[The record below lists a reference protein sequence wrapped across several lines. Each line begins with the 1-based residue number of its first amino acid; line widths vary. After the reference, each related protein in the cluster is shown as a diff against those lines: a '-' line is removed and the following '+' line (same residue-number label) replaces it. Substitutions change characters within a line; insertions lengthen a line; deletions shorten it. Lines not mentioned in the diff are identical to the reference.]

1 MLGQKL
7 RKNIEV
13 NTPDNFYFFEAK
25 MKLNSPVIAIYIL
38 LALIPVSYC
47 MYLDAEMKNRIQDYE
62 YLQSKAFVLEDK
74 ANYEGL
80 TNYNTGFSDGYESAK
95 NQEKLIGWQSSI
107 LTKGYESGV
116 IKCYYVSSD
125 GKQIEFPLTKWMNV
139 EFPLNKWI
147 PKK

>member
-1 MLGQKL
+1 MMLL
-7 RKNIEV
+7 NWARKSRKKE
-13 NTPDNFYFFEAK
+13 
-25 MKLNSPVIAIYIL
+25 MKLNSPAIAIYIL

-95 NQEKLIGWQSSI
+95 NQEKLIDWQSSI

-116 IKCYYVSSD
+116 IKCYYISSD
-125 GKQIEFPLTKWMNV
+125 GKQIEFPLTKWVNV